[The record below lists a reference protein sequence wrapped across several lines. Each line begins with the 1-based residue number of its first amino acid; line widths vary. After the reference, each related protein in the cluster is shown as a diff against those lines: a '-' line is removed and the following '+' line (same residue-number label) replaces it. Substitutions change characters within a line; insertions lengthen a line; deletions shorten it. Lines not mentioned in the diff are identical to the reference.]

1 MGTGASDSTTLDFT
15 FSGTYDRKFE
25 IKVTQLPCS
34 NEYRYAIYI
43 SRNPQLLILL
53 LHKLID
59 VKISVDTPDVF
70 NIIQALLEGYNRL
83 ILTIVQTKLTC
94 PIKSK

>member
-34 NEYRYAIYI
+34 NEYKYAIYT
-43 SRNPQLLILL
+43 SRYPELFT
-53 LHKLID
+53 LHLYKLIY
-59 VKISVDTPDVF
+59 VKISVDIPDVF
-70 NIIQALLEGYNRL
+70 NIIQALPEEYNRL

-94 PIKSK
+94 QVKSK

>member
-43 SRNPQLLILL
+43 SRNPQLFILL
-53 LHKLID
+53 LI
-59 VKISVDTPDVF
+59 
-70 NIIQALLEGYNRL
+70 N
-83 ILTIVQTKLTC
+83 
-94 PIKSK
+94 